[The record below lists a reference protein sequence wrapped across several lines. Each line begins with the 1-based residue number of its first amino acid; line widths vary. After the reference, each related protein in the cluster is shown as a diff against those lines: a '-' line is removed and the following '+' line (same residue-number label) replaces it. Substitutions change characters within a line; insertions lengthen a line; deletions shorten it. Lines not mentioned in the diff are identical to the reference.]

1 LAKIFV
7 LQQLPWRIEVI
18 DGRDDRK
25 PAAAQPEWR
34 LERHDGEA
42 VLAVSGDWLIRESGL
57 HGAEEVGALSRGLDG
72 CMHLRF
78 ATAGLAHWDSALVS
92 FVWSVQSSVQSR
104 GLTLDLSGLPE
115 ALRRLLALANAEHG
129 ENLVDELVAK
139 PRLRERIGTWVFR
152 DLCGLTAMA
161 DLLGET
167 VLSIAPALRK
177 RGGTRGDVIGQMQ
190 ASGIGA
196 LGIVAVVNSLVG
208 AILAFVGAVQL
219 QRFGAGGYIADLVGI
234 AVVRE
239 MAPIMTAIVMAG
251 RTGGAYAAEIAT
263 MQGNEEIDALYVAGI
278 SPFHYLVLPRVTA
291 LVTMMPLLYV
301 YACLV
306 GIGGGF
312 VVGFSMLAISPM
324 AFLVHLQSAIPPSEF
339 IIGFTKSICFGA
351 FIALAS
357 CQIGLRA
364 GRGATDV
371 GDAATRAVVAGI
383 VGVIGL
389 DAIFAACANV
399 LGI

>member
-1 LAKIFV
+1 M
-7 LQQLPWRIEVI
+7 
-18 DGRDDRK
+18 

-34 LERHDGEA
+34 LERHDDEA
-42 VLAVSGDWLIRESGL
+42 VLALSGDWSIRESGL
-57 HGAEEVGALSRGLDG
+57 HGADEVSALSRGLDG
-72 CMHLRF
+72 CTRLRF

-104 GLTLDLSGLPE
+104 GLTMDTSGLPE

-129 ENLVDELVAK
+129 EDLVDEPVAK
-139 PRLRERIGTWVFR
+139 PRLRERIGIWVFR

-161 DLLGET
+161 DLLGDT

-177 RGGTRGDVIGQMQ
+177 RGGTRLSDVIGQMQ

-251 RTGGAYAAEIAT
+251 RTGGAYAAEIAM

-312 VVGFSMLAISPM
+312 VVGFAMLAMSPT

-339 IIGFTKSICFGA
+339 LIGLTKSICFGA

-364 GRGATDV
+364 GRSATDV
-371 GDAATRAVVAGI
+371 GDAATRAVVTGI

>member
-1 LAKIFV
+1 MS
-7 LQQLPWRIEVI
+7 
-18 DGRDDRK
+18 
-25 PAAAQPEWR
+25 AAAQPEWR
-34 LERHDGEA
+34 VERHDREA
-42 VLAVSGDWLIRESGL
+42 VLTLSGDWLVGRSGV
-57 HGAEEVGALSRGLDG
+57 HGAEEVGALDG
-72 CMHLRF
+72 CTHLRF
-78 ATAGLAHWDSALVS
+78 ATDGLEHWDSALVS
-92 FVWSVQSSVQSR
+92 FVWSVQSSVEAH
-104 GLTLDLSGLPE
+104 GLTMDLSGLPE
-115 ALRRLLALANAEHG
+115 ALRRLLALANAEH
-129 ENLVDELVAK
+129 DEHLIDEPVVK
-139 PRLRERIGTWVFR
+139 LRLRERVGTWVFR
-152 DLCGLTAMA
+152 DLCGLTAIVE
-161 DLLGET
+161 LLGET
-167 VLSIAPALRK
+167 VLSIVPALRK
-177 RGGTRGDVIGQMQ
+177 RGGTQLRDVIGQMQ

-251 RTGGAYAAEIAT
+251 RTGGAYASEIAM
-263 MQGNEEIDALYVAGI
+263 MQGNEEIDALQVAGI

-312 VVGFSMLAISPM
+312 VVGFAMLGMSPT
-324 AFLVHLQSAIPPSEF
+324 AFFVHLQSAIPSSEF

-364 GRGATDV
+364 GRSATDV
-371 GDAATRAVVAGI
+371 GDAATRAVVTGI
-383 VGVIGL
+383 VGVIVL

-399 LGI
+399 FGI

>member
-1 LAKIFV
+1 V
-7 LQQLPWRIEVI
+7 
-18 DGRDDRK
+18 
-25 PAAAQPEWR
+25 QPEWCV
-34 LERHDGEA
+34 ERHDHDV
-42 VLAVSGDWLIRESGL
+42 VLALSGDWLIDEAGL
-57 HGAEEVGALSRGLDG
+57 HGPEEVELLSKRVDG
-72 CMHLRF
+72 CTRLCF
-78 ATAGLAHWDSALVS
+78 ATDGLADWDSALVS
-92 FVWSVQSSVQSR
+92 FVWSVQSSVQAH
-104 GLTLDLSGLPE
+104 GLTVDPSGLPK

-129 ENLVDELVAK
+129 EHLTNEPLLK
-139 PRLRERIGTWVFR
+139 LRLRERIGTWVFR
-152 DLCGLTAMA
+152 DLCGLMAMA
-161 DLLGET
+161 ELLGET
-167 VLSIAPALRK
+167 ALSIVPTLRR
-177 RGGTRGDVIGQMQ
+177 RGGTRRGDVIRQMQ

-196 LGIVAVVNSLVG
+196 LGIVAVLNSLVG

-219 QRFGAGGYIADLVGI
+219 QRFGAGGYIVDLVGI

-251 RTGGAYAAEIAT
+251 RTGGAYAAEIAM
-263 MQGNEEIDALYVAGI
+263 MQGNEEIDALYVTGI

-291 LVTMMPLLYV
+291 LVAMMPLLYV

-312 VVGFSMLAISPM
+312 AVGFVMLAKSST
-324 AFLVHLQSAIPPSEF
+324 AFFVHLQSAIPPSEF

-364 GRGATDV
+364 GRSATDV
-371 GDAATRAVVAGI
+371 GDAATRAVVTGI
-383 VGVIGL
+383 VGVICL

>member
-1 LAKIFV
+1 
-7 LQQLPWRIEVI
+7 VI
-18 DGRDDRK
+18 DRRDIRM
-25 PAAAQPEWR
+25 PAAVQPEWR
-34 LERHDGEA
+34 VERHDHEA
-42 VLAVSGDWLIRESGL
+42 VLMLSGDWLVGESGV
-57 HGAEEVGALSRGLDG
+57 HGAEEIGALHG
-72 CMHLRF
+72 CTRLRF
-78 ATAGLAHWDSALVS
+78 ATDGLARWDSALVS
-92 FVWSVQSSVQSR
+92 FVWSVQSSVEAH
-104 GLTLDLSGLPE
+104 GLTMDLSGLPE
-115 ALRRLLALANAEHG
+115 ALRRLLALANAEH
-129 ENLVDELVAK
+129 DEHFIDEPLAK
-139 PRLRERIGTWVFR
+139 VRLRERVGTWVFR

-161 DLLGET
+161 ELLGET

-177 RGGTRGDVIGQMQ
+177 RDGTQLRDVIGQMQ

-251 RTGGAYAAEIAT
+251 RTGGAYAAEIAM
-263 MQGNEEIDALYVAGI
+263 MQGNEEIDALQVAGI

-312 VVGFSMLAISPM
+312 AVGFAMLGMSPT
-324 AFLVHLQSAIPPSEF
+324 AFFVHLQTAIPSSEF

-364 GRGATDV
+364 GRSATDV
-371 GDAATRAVVAGI
+371 GDAATRAVVTGI

-389 DAIFAACANV
+389 DAIFAAGANV

>member
-1 LAKIFV
+1 V
-7 LQQLPWRIEVI
+7 L
-18 DGRDDRK
+18 
-25 PAAAQPEWR
+25 PEWR
-34 LERHDGEA
+34 LEHHDGEA
-42 VLAVSGDWLIRESGL
+42 VLALSGDWLIRESGL
-57 HGAEEVGALSRGLDG
+57 HGAEEVSALSRGLDG
-72 CMHLRF
+72 CRHLRF
-78 ATAGLAHWDSALVS
+78 ATDGLAHWDSALVS

-104 GLTLDLSGLPE
+104 GLSMDLSGLPE

-129 ENLVDELVAK
+129 EDLGDEPAAK
-139 PRLRERIGTWVFR
+139 PRLRERIGIWVFR

-177 RGGTRGDVIGQMQ
+177 RGGTRLGDVIGQMQ

-251 RTGGAYAAEIAT
+251 RTGGAYAAEIAM

-278 SPFHYLVLPRVTA
+278 PPFHYLVLPRVVA

-312 VVGFSMLAISPM
+312 VVGFAMLGMSPT

-339 IIGFTKSICFGA
+339 VIGFTKSICFGA

-364 GRGATDV
+364 GRSATDV
-371 GDAATRAVVAGI
+371 GDAATRAVVTGI